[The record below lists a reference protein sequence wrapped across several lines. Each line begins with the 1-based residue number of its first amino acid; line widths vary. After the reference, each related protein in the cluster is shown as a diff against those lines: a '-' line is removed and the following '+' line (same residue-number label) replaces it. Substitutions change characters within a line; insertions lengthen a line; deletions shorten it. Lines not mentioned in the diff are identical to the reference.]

1 MKFSD
6 IEYAR
11 RRPCG
16 ARYCEQAAAYRNA
29 QSRRLL
35 EELDAAFA
43 QAVDDRNV
51 RVIVLCAA
59 GEHFSGGHDLGSADE
74 LEDRKQR
81 PLEDGL
87 RGRYAHSREHFV
99 DKTLRWRELPKPTL
113 AAVQG
118 YCIFAGWMVAS
129 AMDIIF
135 AADDAM
141 FLAANFQ
148 YFSIPWDVHP
158 RRAKELLYESR
169 FIDADGGRWS
179 WAWSIVWC
187 RAPALLDETL
197 EYAHRIAANDPFQL
211 RMIKLAVNQMQD
223 QQGFAAHIS
232 AAHALHILSSEG
244 EKDPDYALKVPEGR
258 RRPMVQR
265 AFENYELQQEANA
278 KRRQSVQAA
287 AAASF
292 QSALHGRPN
301 ASPMTASARCFS
313 RSSSANLLAT
323 TASAV
328 RCRRFPPR
336 VRRFRGTASLPCC
349 AHACAGC

>member
-1 MKFSD
+1 MEFND
-6 IEYAR
+6 IEYGIDGHVAR
-11 RRPCG
+11 ITANRPSV
-16 ARYCEQAAAYRNA
+16 RNA

-43 QAVDDRNV
+43 LAVDDRNV

-169 FIDADGGRWS
+169 FIDAVEAAELGLVNR
-179 WAWSIVWC
+179 VVP
-187 RAPALLDETL
+187 RADLMDQTL

-211 RMIKLAVNQMQD
+211 RMIKVAVNQMQD

-244 EKDPDYALKVPEGR
+244 EKDPNYALQVPEGR

-265 AFENYELQQEANA
+265 AFENYELNKK
-278 KRRQSVQAA
+278 KR
-287 AAASF
+287 
-292 QSALHGRPN
+292 
-301 ASPMTASARCFS
+301 
-313 RSSSANLLAT
+313 
-323 TASAV
+323 
-328 RCRRFPPR
+328 
-336 VRRFRGTASLPCC
+336 
-349 AHACAGC
+349 

>member
-1 MKFSD
+1 MEFND
-6 IEYAR
+6 IEYGIDGHVAR
-11 RRPCG
+11 ITANRPSV
-16 ARYCEQAAAYRNA
+16 RNA

-43 QAVDDRNV
+43 LAVDDRNV
-51 RVIVLCAA
+51 RVIVLCAT

-169 FIDADGGRWS
+169 FIDAVEAAELGLVNR
-179 WAWSIVWC
+179 VVP
-187 RAPALLDETL
+187 RADLMDQTL

-211 RMIKLAVNQMQD
+211 RMIKVAVNQMQD

-244 EKDPDYALKVPEGR
+244 EKDPNYALQVPEGR

-265 AFENYELQQEANA
+265 AFENYELNKK
-278 KRRQSVQAA
+278 KR
-287 AAASF
+287 
-292 QSALHGRPN
+292 
-301 ASPMTASARCFS
+301 
-313 RSSSANLLAT
+313 
-323 TASAV
+323 
-328 RCRRFPPR
+328 
-336 VRRFRGTASLPCC
+336 
-349 AHACAGC
+349 